1 MQNLELQDRAIL
13 IVEDEPIISID
24 LARAFESAGAIT
36 AIAATLQ
43 HALVI
48 AEDEN
53 LSAAV
58 IDHVLSDGDTS
69 PLCERLD
76 ERAVPFV
83 VYSGVGKVHG
93 TCAKGAQV
101 SKPEKPDVIVAKVAQ
116 LLRQATEESP

>member
-1 MQNLELQDRAIL
+1 MQIRELQDRAIL

-24 LARAFESAGAIT
+24 LAQAFERAGAQT
-36 AIAATLQ
+36 TIAATLQ
-43 HALVI
+43 HALMLV
-48 AEDEN
+48 EDEN

-58 IDHVLSDGDTS
+58 VDHVLSDGDTS

-101 SKPEKPDVIVAKVAQ
+101 SKPETPDVIVAKVAQ
-116 LLRQATEESP
+116 LLRQVTRDSP

>member
-1 MQNLELQDRAIL
+1 MQIGELQDRSIL

-24 LARAFESAGAIT
+24 LAQAFERAGALT
-36 AIAATLQ
+36 TIAATLQ
-43 HALVI
+43 HALML
-48 AEDEN
+48 AEDES

-58 IDHVLSDGDTS
+58 VDHVLSDGDTS

-93 TCAKGAQV
+93 TCAKGGQV
-101 SKPEKPDVIVAKVAQ
+101 SKPETPDVIVAKVAQ
-116 LLRQATEESP
+116 LLRQATRDLP